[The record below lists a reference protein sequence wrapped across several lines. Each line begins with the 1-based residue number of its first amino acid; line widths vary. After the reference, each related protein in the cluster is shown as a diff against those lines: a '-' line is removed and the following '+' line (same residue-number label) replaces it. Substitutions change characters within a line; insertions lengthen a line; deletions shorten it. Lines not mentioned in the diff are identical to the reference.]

1 MTDAGKAHAAAAPDR
16 SVAAAVTRCRVYR
29 EFANAFLH
37 PGACSAGR
45 LDDGTWLARLDALA
59 GELPGGNP
67 FTALDVP
74 ALEGTVGL
82 EQIYTSSFE
91 VGQGAV
97 SLHGRSY
104 GAHADTDKALFEEL
118 FRFYEH
124 FGLVFPG
131 GLPEFPDW
139 LVVELEFMHY
149 LCFLETEAGDTSSRA
164 ALRRGERDFL
174 ARHLLKFAAG
184 LAARLSDHRIPI
196 YADAARLLEAFV
208 RADGAWL
215 THAP

>member
-1 MTDAGKAHAAAAPDR
+1 MTGAGTVHLAASDHA
-16 SVAAAVTRCRVYR
+16 VAAAVARCRVYR

-37 PGACSAGR
+37 PDLGGAGR
-45 LDDGTWLARLDALA
+45 LDDGTWLARLNALA
-59 GELPGGNP
+59 RELPCEDP
-67 FTALDVP
+67 FTALGVP
-74 ALEGTVGL
+74 VLDGIAGL
-82 EQIYTSSFE
+82 AQVYSSSFE

-97 SLHGRSY
+97 SLHERSY
-104 GAHADTDKALFEEL
+104 GTRADTDKALFEDL

-124 FGLVFPG
+124 FGLRFDG
-131 GLPEFPDW
+131 GLPELPDW

-149 LCFLETEAGDTSSRA
+149 LCFLEAEAGDAPSRA

-174 ARHLLKFAAG
+174 VRHLQGFAAG
-184 LAARLSDHRIPI
+184 LAARLGEARIPA

-215 THAP
+215 TRAT